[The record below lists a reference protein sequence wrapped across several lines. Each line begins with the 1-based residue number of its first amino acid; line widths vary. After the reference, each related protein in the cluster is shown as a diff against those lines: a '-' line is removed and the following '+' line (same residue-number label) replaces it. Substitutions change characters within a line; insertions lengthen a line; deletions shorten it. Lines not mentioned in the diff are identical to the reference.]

1 MKVRATTLPRNDAS
15 DTATPSC
22 EVSVKVGAGP
32 ITGSRLSPAS
42 CACGA
47 IRSTSRDSSAR
58 TTAMPLTLPLRGSL
72 PLPACGERVGVRG
85 AFTLMKTGLLRL
97 QFAFEL
103 VQKAPIG
110 AVGDDLLRARLD
122 EVSFAHAQCVKTD
135 RVLVVVLP
143 PFVVRQFAEHL
154 R

>member
-1 MKVRATTLPRNDAS
+1 MKVNATTLPRNDAS
-15 DTATPSC
+15 DTAAPSC
-22 EVSVKVGAGP
+22 EVSVKAGAGP

-42 CACGA
+42 CASGNTG
-47 IRSTSRDSSAR
+47 STSTARSAR
-58 TTAMPLTLPLRGSL
+58 TTAIPLTLPLRRSL

-110 AVGDDLLRARLD
+110 AVGDDL
-122 EVSFAHAQCVKTD
+122 
-135 RVLVVVLP
+135 
-143 PFVVRQFAEHL
+143 
-154 R
+154 